1 MLMTWW
7 LTFFTGLRRV
17 QTERLVWWSIV
28 IFVMSTIERLWSMST
43 PDGWAWNG
51 LFIEQYSALKS
62 YFLSEGLWQK
72 ICCNRLFIISLYYA
86 GATAPR
92 FDRLQLAF
100 TKPMTEIYL
109 LFYQAVLQTFVNFN
123 KFLQREDPLIP
134 VISEP
139 FLTKLA
145 SKFLPVSA
153 IKAVTEDFTRLKYNE
168 VIDQLPGRHI
178 IYKLCPKIKSI
189 LTV

>member
-1 MLMTWW
+1 
-7 LTFFTGLRRV
+7 
-17 QTERLVWWSIV
+17 
-28 IFVMSTIERLWSMST
+28 
-43 PDGWAWNG
+43 
-51 LFIEQYSALKS
+51 
-62 YFLSEGLWQK
+62 
-72 ICCNRLFIISLYYA
+72 
-86 GATAPR
+86 
-92 FDRLQLAF
+92 
-100 TKPMTEIYL
+100 MTEIYL

-134 VISEP
+134 VISNQIES

-178 IYKLCPKIKSI
+178 IYKLCPKIDSLIIINIDDAVFIGISTRATIRKLLEEGDIGPHDTSMFYKSVRAFYVRAMKYALDNLPI
-189 LTV
+189 KDPLLRNARFLSFKNKDDATFSQVEY